1 MKKKVS
7 LSDIA
12 KALGVSRTLVSMV
25 LNDQGDLHG
34 ISPITQA
41 KVKAKAKELNYKP
54 NSIARGL
61 RTGKS
66 NTIGLIVTDISNSFY
81 AKIARR
87 IEDKASKLGYHL
99 IFCSSDESVEREE
112 ELIQMLRGRQVDGLI
127 LATTFQDKSVLNDLL
142 KEDYPF
148 VLIDRHIPELAAS
161 YVVVDNYDSSM
172 QAMEE
177 LIKNGHQEIG
187 LLTISPSH
195 LSTIRDRERGYKDVL
210 RNHGIRV
217 RKNNICEIPFDDIYN
232 KVGEQLKKLLAKPNP
247 VTALYAINN
256 NIAKACLEHLTA
268 MNLAIPKDVSLLSF
282 DDIDVFKFCN
292 PPVTAISQPL
302 DEIGD
307 QAVDILLEMIKMGST
322 QKLPSK
328 QVVLPAKVIVRKSCG
343 KVS

>member
-87 IEDKASKLGYHL
+87 IEAKASKRGYHL

-127 LATTFQDKSVLNDLL
+127 LATTFQDKKVLDEML

-148 VLIDRHIPELAAS
+148 VLIDRHIPDLEANCVL
-161 YVVVDNYDSSM
+161 VDNYNSSM
-172 QAMEE
+172 EAVEC
-177 LIKNGHQEIG
+177 LINRGHKEIG

-195 LSTIRDRERGYKDVL
+195 LTTIRDREKGYKDAL
-210 RNHGIRV
+210 SKHDIPV
-217 RKNNICEIPFDDIYN
+217 RKKNVCEIAYDDIHNQVY
-232 KVGEQLKKLLAKPNP
+232 KALDILLSKKNP

-256 NIAKACLEHLTA
+256 SIAKACLEYVAEKSLS
-268 MNLAIPKDVSLLSF
+268 IPQDVALLSY
-282 DDIDVFKFCN
+282 DDIDVFKFCS
-292 PPVTAISQPL
+292 PPVTAVAQPL
-302 DEIGD
+302 NEIGD
-307 QAVDILLEMIKMGST
+307 QAVDLLLDMIKAGGKVKT
-322 QKLPSK
+322 RK
-328 QVVLPAKVIVRKSCG
+328 QQIILPAQVIKRGSCG
-343 KVS
+343 